1 MCASRAS
8 KPKRPYDTLDDVE
21 MFTDLIE
28 LYHFVMGEALK
39 APDLCG
45 VLTTGT
51 LDACPSQHAQW
62 GGSPCTFGNHPEVW
76 HVRSAPKGRIGLPL
90 GPREVRKVSVLVRK
104 SATHRLARITNI
116 KLWRL
121 PESSKLD
128 EAIQHLFDAQDARHA
143 ERSKRTY
150 GAMGMGVH
158 GVNLFAFRERP
169 TTTFLASC
177 GCQAVLSSVAK
188 ITRMQDNTISKME
201 ASMLPH
207 YVVAACLAGFKMAT
221 GTPLPRG
228 CEEEYDELTW
238 EGLCGHLAVCFRDEL
253 SRMPYPKEE
262 DTALKLMMSAEDVYE
277 QVSLV
282 GYLDARAD
290 PFFRNS
296 LSEDMHRPSGLPL
309 VLALSVMIAA
319 RPTKWHL
326 PPARLDDAY
335 ATKEAAFFIESIVP
349 SALEL
354 DGEILYGEQP
364 YTFDLVMKIAHSEI
378 KEVIDAFSGGLTP
391 PNPKYAGLDPR
402 KMANSV
408 KETMYFLFCLGVGV
422 CQDLFGLPPT
432 GGGFTTGQYTKYGF
446 AAQLSDP
453 MMESRAQSAYEM
465 GLGQVVERWPT
476 LRTSTR
482 GQRQQALA
490 EVLVDVN
497 EWLST
502 GKYRGMVHT
511 PTAEAPNSI
520 RKDEILNDVDEPPR
534 SNAPKST
541 KKKKRVEVNSLL
553 VERAKTRD
561 ANQKHY
567 AAQSMRSLFKT
578 NERNA
583 KRIQACSQKL
593 CGAAMN
599 SAAGLFCDVLQLGG
613 CGGPSYLFEF
623 DSYLVS
629 PTMATQCAHCT
640 NMVHVVQSI
649 ALAPTELRGCASCK
663 QPRCISCMSR
673 DMQTG
678 ATLPPDCNVCRKG
691 QSQSVSGS

>member
-1 MCASRAS
+1 M
-8 KPKRPYDTLDDVE
+8 PEGYDTLDDVDV
-21 MFTDLIE
+21 FGDLIE
-28 LYHFVMGEALK
+28 LYHFVVGEALE

-51 LDACPSQHAQW
+51 LDQCPSQHAQW
-62 GGSPCTFGNHPEVW
+62 GGAPCTFGSHPEVW
-76 HVRSAPKGRIGLPL
+76 HVRSAPKGRIGMPL

-116 KLWRL
+116 KMWRL

-143 ERSKRTY
+143 ERGKRTY

-158 GVNLFAFRERP
+158 GINLFAFRERP

-188 ITRMQDNTISKME
+188 IVRVQDGSISKME

-207 YVVAACLAGFKMAT
+207 YVVAASLAGFKMAT

-228 CEEEYDELTW
+228 CEEEYDEMTW

-253 SRMPYPKEE
+253 ARTPYPKEE
-262 DTALKLMMSAEDVYE
+262 DTPLKLMMSAEDVYE

-282 GYLDARAD
+282 GYLDLRAD
-290 PFFRNS
+290 PFFHNC
-296 LSEDMHRPSGLPL
+296 LPEDMHRPSGLPL
-309 VLALSVMIAA
+309 VLALSVVIAA
-319 RPTKWHL
+319 RPWKWHL

-335 ATKEAAFFIESIVP
+335 ATKEAGLFVESIVP
-349 SALEL
+349 SVLAL
-354 DGEILYGEQP
+354 DGDTLCGEQP
-364 YTFDLVMKIAHSEI
+364 YAFDLVMKIAHSEI
-378 KEVIDAFSGGLTP
+378 NEVISSFGGSLTP
-391 PNPKYAGLDPR
+391 PNPKCAGLDPR
-402 KMANSV
+402 KMASSV

-432 GGGFTTGQYTKYGF
+432 GGGFATGQYTKYGF

-453 MMESRAQSAYEM
+453 MVESRAQSAYAM
-465 GLGQVVERWPT
+465 DLGNVVARWPT

-482 GQRQQALA
+482 GRRQQALA

-502 GKYRGMVHT
+502 GKYRDIVLA
-511 PTAEAPNSI
+511 PTTEAPISV
-520 RKDEILNDVDEPPR
+520 RKDELLNTEEGPR
-534 SNAPKST
+534 TSTTKSA
-541 KKKKRVEVNSLL
+541 KKKKRVEPSALL

-567 AAQSMRSLFKT
+567 AAESMRSLFKT

-583 KRIQACSQKL
+583 KRVQACSQKV

-599 SAAGLFCDVLQLGG
+599 SAAGIFCDVLQLGG
-613 CGGPSYLFEF
+613 CGGPSFLFEF
-623 DSYLVS
+623 DSYLIS

-640 NMVHVVQSI
+640 NTVHVVQSI
-649 ALAPTELRGCASCK
+649 ALAPAELRGCASCN
-663 QPRCISCMSR
+663 QPRCIACMSR

-678 ATLPPDCNVCRKG
+678 AALPPDCNVCRELPPQSASG
-691 QSQSVSGS
+691 QVRVS